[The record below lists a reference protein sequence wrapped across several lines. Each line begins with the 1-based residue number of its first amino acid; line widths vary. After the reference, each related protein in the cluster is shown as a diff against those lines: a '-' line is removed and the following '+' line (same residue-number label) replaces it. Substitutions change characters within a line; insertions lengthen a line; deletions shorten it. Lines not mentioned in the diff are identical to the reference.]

1 MKLQGKDIYLRLM
14 TESDTDFIIKWRNN
28 PRVQKNF
35 IYQKPFT
42 REGHTHWIET
52 MIHTG
57 EAIQFIICENE
68 TDRPVGS
75 VYFRDI
81 SVEHQ
86 KAEYG
91 IFIGEDDAVG
101 RGYGTQTAKLAVEYA
116 FKEMKLHKLMLRV
129 FATNKAA
136 ISSYQKAGFVQEAYL
151 RDEVCIN
158 GEFCDMILMAIIK

>member
-1 MKLQGKDIYLRLM
+1 MNLQEKDIYLRLM
-14 TESDTDFIIKWRNN
+14 TEDDTDNIIKWRNS

-42 REGHTHWIET
+42 KEGHKHWIDT

-57 EAIQFIICENE
+57 KAVQFIICENK

-81 SVEHQ
+81 SKEHQ

-101 RGYGTQTAKLAVEYA
+101 KGYGTQTAKLAIEYA
-116 FKEMKLHKLMLRV
+116 FEEMKLHKLMLRV
-129 FATNKAA
+129 FASNKAA
-136 ISSYQKAGFVQEAYL
+136 IRSYEKAGFVQEAYL
-151 RDEVCIN
+151 HDEVCIG
-158 GEFCDMILMAIIK
+158 GEFCDIIFMAIIK